1 MMRHHLSHMLTGN
14 FPVLTFILILLVT
27 ATGLA
32 WFYVKPHHEA
42 KNRLQ
47 VTVQLSGLNQG
58 RLASVQYVKG
68 IFYV

>member
-1 MMRHHLSHMLTGN
+1 MRHHLSHMLTGN

-42 KNRLQ
+42 QSRLQ